1 VNKSIPTVAVI
12 TCLALVAG
20 GSTAMW
26 LLRDRL
32 FTNPKPASDRAAY
45 DAMVERLG
53 GDEPAVRDELNELIC
68 TASAP
73 LDTTDRVRR
82 RSLTRDC
89 LDPGLLLDIE
99 HVWAFVGAAARGE
112 PDPYHFVA
120 RDQRAR
126 LIELAGE
133 SPSPEEVLAVRRAL
147 ARLGAD
153 FEVMRQPPDW
163 TVKVEGEPV
172 AMPFLDLLREAHEFM
187 PVTKHPPLRPDPRIP
202 AFAGTDAELLAHLEQ
217 FFNTPRARAAF
228 PSAKFPNLY
237 RDGRIP
243 PIPTALS
250 EYRPLIRAG
259 IAAEKRLLL
268 PSADPDE
275 EAVEAVDD
283 VFDKLERFF
292 AAIEMFQQRD

>member
-1 VNKSIPTVAVI
+1 VNKSIPIVAVI
-12 TCLALVAG
+12 ACLALVAG
-20 GSTAMW
+20 GGTGMY

-32 FTNPKPASDRAAY
+32 FTDPKPASDRAAY
-45 DAMVERLG
+45 NAMVDRLG

-73 LDTTDRVRR
+73 LEATDRVRR

-89 LDPGLLLDIE
+89 LDPGMLLDIE

-112 PDPYHFVA
+112 ADPYHFVA
-120 RDQRAR
+120 PDQRAR

-133 SPSPEEVLAVRRAL
+133 RPSPEEVLGVRRAL
-147 ARLGAD
+147 ARIGAEFD
-153 FEVMRQPPDW
+153 VMRQPPDW
-163 TVKVEGEPV
+163 TVTVEGEPV

-187 PVTKHPPLRPDPRIP
+187 PPTKHPPLRPDPRIP

-217 FFNTPRARAAF
+217 FFNTLRARAAF
-228 PSAKFPNLY
+228 PPTKFPNLY

-243 PIPTALS
+243 PIPTALA

-268 PSADPDE
+268 PANPDE
-275 EAVEAVDD
+275 EAIEAVDD
-283 VFDKLERFF
+283 VFEKLERFF
-292 AAIEMFQQRD
+292 AAIEVFQE